1 VTDYVLSRLAT
12 FDLDEIWD
20 YSAKRWGREQ
30 ANKYV
35 EGLRQSMLRLAVD
48 PSRGRSV
55 TVRGRGYLRYKS
67 GSHTIFYRATGR
79 GIYVVRVLHQSMNH
93 ERHLR

>member
-1 VTDYVLSRLAT
+1 MTDYVLSRLAT

-20 YSAKRWGREQ
+20 YSARKWGRER

-35 EGLRQSMLRLAVD
+35 GELRQSMARLAVD

-55 TVRGRGYLRYKS
+55 TVRGRGYMRYKS
-67 GSHTIFYRATGR
+67 GSHTIFYRTTGT
-79 GIYVVRVLHQSMNH
+79 GTYVVRVLHQSMNH

>member
-1 VTDYVLSRLAT
+1 
-12 FDLDEIWD
+12 
-20 YSAKRWGREQ
+20 
-30 ANKYV
+30 
-35 EGLRQSMLRLAVD
+35 
-48 PSRGRSV
+48 
-55 TVRGRGYLRYKS
+55 VRGRGYLRYKS